1 MLEDA
6 GNLNKP
12 YKKDKCG
19 GFIKDLDSYARK
31 ILVERRK
38 IEMQLEKA
46 IGKLNAARKK
56 RRGFWGS
63 VLDFCGGFCDAVSP
77 IFPPAKLGAKA
88 CEKGLNLMED
98 NIEKWEHN
106 VRLLERMLEIYS
118 NQAKASVDLVNQAWE
133 GIKKRLH
140 FYTDKH
146 QEFIRRLKQ
155 ASDAIDNE
163 YNFPTP
169 GVLLEYDFERPAI
182 SYTPK
187 KSVFNERLK
196 DLRENFSASLYADLC
211 ADLKDKINAFSYRDR
226 AKASKEREL
235 EKNLEDLTPSFR
247 DKTNALSGDDLER
260 LAISK
265 EKELE
270 KDLEDLMPSV
280 LGVPSYNESLTLAKN
295 RCVKNCKKALEGFTE
310 KIKEPP
316 NDSNAINEAFNH
328 LKTELER
335 AIDDERLK
343 GLRENF
349 ASLCADLEDKIHHNA
364 LSNDDLERMIAFRER
379 ELEKNLE
386 DLVGASSYDENPNDG
401 LDRMAIS
408 KEKELEKSLE
418 DLMPSVLSVPSYNE
432 SLTLAKNRC
441 VKNCKKA
448 LEGFT
453 EKIKEIPNDSNAIN
467 EAFDS
472 LETELERATE
482 NLSQK
487 IDPILERNENYTQKA
502 LEYREFLESRKKGF
516 IVDEQNPYPEEV
528 RFNEW
533 CLAEFDSVFS
543 TIVPLEDLNKTA
555 CAHHA
560 LKALQAAL
568 KDNDLGF
575 DATEL
580 EQIAKG
586 FIPRGY
592 LWHFDANV
600 LGNVALVREEL
611 LLGVKHTKGYSLWT
625 EFLQKQN

>member
-1 MLEDA
+1 MAEWKTDTEEV
-6 GNLNKP
+6 
-12 YKKDKCG
+12 KKVVGRCREFKRSLQEEKCSP
-19 GFIKDLDSYARK
+19 FIKDLDSYALK
-31 ILVERRK
+31 IIVERRK
-38 IEMQLEKA
+38 TEMQLEKA
-46 IGKLNAARKK
+46 IGELNKAKSNEDDARFVL
-56 RRGFWGS
+56 RGLQGASALSW
-63 VLDFCGGFCDAVSP
+63 
-77 IFPPAKLGAKA
+77 IWPPARIAATAAIVAAEAVLKFMK
-88 CEKGLNLMED
+88 ED
-98 NIEKWEHN
+98 IEKCKRN
-106 VRLLERMLEIYS
+106 VELLEQMLEIYS
-118 NQAKASVDLVNQAWE
+118 TQAKASADLVNQAWE
-133 GIKKRLH
+133 GVKKRLH

-187 KSVFNERLK
+187 KSVFNEHLK
-196 DLRENFSASLYADLC
+196 DLRENFSASLYADL
-211 ADLKDKINAFSYRDR
+211 KDKINAFSKKDR

-280 LGVPSYNESLTLAKN
+280 LGVPSYNESLTLAKKN
-295 RCVKNCKKALEGFTE
+295 CVKNFKKALEDFAE
-310 KIKEPP
+310 KIKE
-316 NDSNAINEAFNH
+316 A
-328 LKTELER
+328 
-335 AIDDERLK
+335 
-343 GLRENF
+343 
-349 ASLCADLEDKIHHNA
+349 
-364 LSNDDLERMIAFRER
+364 
-379 ELEKNLE
+379 
-386 DLVGASSYDENPNDG
+386 
-401 LDRMAIS
+401 
-408 KEKELEKSLE
+408 
-418 DLMPSVLSVPSYNE
+418 
-432 SLTLAKNRC
+432 
-441 VKNCKKA
+441 
-448 LEGFT
+448 
-453 EKIKEIPNDSNAIN
+453 PNDSNAIN

-482 NLSQK
+482 SLSQK
-487 IDPILERNENYTQKA
+487 IDPVLERNENYTQKA
-502 LEYREFLESRKKGF
+502 LEYREFLESRKEGF
-516 IVDEQNPYPEEV
+516 IVDEKNPYPEEV

-533 CLAEFDSVFS
+533 RLAEFDSVFS
-543 TIVPLEDLNKTA
+543 AIVPLEDLNKTA

-575 DATEL
+575 NATEL

-600 LGNVALVREEL
+600 LGSVALVREEL

>member
-1 MLEDA
+1 
-6 GNLNKP
+6 
-12 YKKDKCG
+12 
-19 GFIKDLDSYARK
+19 
-31 ILVERRK
+31 
-38 IEMQLEKA
+38 
-46 IGKLNAARKK
+46 
-56 RRGFWGS
+56 
-63 VLDFCGGFCDAVSP
+63 
-77 IFPPAKLGAKA
+77 
-88 CEKGLNLMED
+88 
-98 NIEKWEHN
+98 
-106 VRLLERMLEIYS
+106 MLEIYS
-118 NQAKASVDLVNQAWE
+118 TQAKASADLVNQAWE
-133 GIKKRLH
+133 GVKKRLH

-196 DLRENFSASLYADLC
+196 DLREDFSASLYADL
-211 ADLKDKINAFSYRDR
+211 KDKIHHDALSNDELERVM
-226 AKASKEREL
+226 ASKEREL
-235 EKNLEDLTPSFR
+235 EKNLEDW
-247 DKTNALSGDDLER
+247 
-260 LAISK
+260 
-265 EKELE
+265 
-270 KDLEDLMPSV
+270 M
-280 LGVPSYNESLTLAKN
+280 
-295 RCVKNCKKALEGFTE
+295 
-310 KIKEPP
+310 
-316 NDSNAINEAFNH
+316 
-328 LKTELER
+328 
-335 AIDDERLK
+335 
-343 GLRENF
+343 
-349 ASLCADLEDKIHHNA
+349 
-364 LSNDDLERMIAFRER
+364 
-379 ELEKNLE
+379 
-386 DLVGASSYDENPNDG
+386 GASSYDENPNDE

-408 KEKELEKSLE
+408 KEREFEKSLE

-432 SLTLAKNRC
+432 SLTLAKKNC

-453 EKIKEIPNDSNAIN
+453 EKIKEAPNDSNAIN

-472 LETELERATE
+472 LERELEIATE

-502 LEYREFLESRKKGF
+502 LEYREFLESRKEGF
-516 IVDEQNPYPEEV
+516 IVDEKNPYPEEV
-528 RFNEW
+528 SFNEW
-533 CLAEFDSVFS
+533 RLAEFDSVFS
-543 TIVPLEDLNKTA
+543 AIVPLEDLNKTA

>member
-1 MLEDA
+1 MAEWKTDTEEV
-6 GNLNKP
+6 
-12 YKKDKCG
+12 KKVVEKCRDFKRSLQEKRCG
-19 GFIKDLDSYARK
+19 GFIKDLDSYALK

-38 IEMQLEKA
+38 IEMQLQNAREK
-46 IGKLNAARKK
+46 LKK
-56 RRGFWGS
+56 AKKERSGFWGFLGEIGRSFGNAVGS
-63 VLDFCGGFCDAVSP
+63 V
-77 IFPPAKLGAKA
+77 IPPFKLGAAA

-98 NIEKWEHN
+98 NIEKWGHN

-118 NQAKASVDLVNQAWE
+118 NQAKASADLVNQAWE
-133 GIKKRLH
+133 GVKKRLH

-169 GVLLEYDFERPAI
+169 GVLMEYDFERPAI

-196 DLRENFSASLYADLC
+196 DLREDFSASLYADLC
-211 ADLKDKINAFSYRDR
+211 ADLKDKI
-226 AKASKEREL
+226 
-235 EKNLEDLTPSFR
+235 
-247 DKTNALSGDDLER
+247 
-260 LAISK
+260 
-265 EKELE
+265 
-270 KDLEDLMPSV
+270 
-280 LGVPSYNESLTLAKN
+280 
-295 RCVKNCKKALEGFTE
+295 
-310 KIKEPP
+310 
-316 NDSNAINEAFNH
+316 
-328 LKTELER
+328 
-335 AIDDERLK
+335 
-343 GLRENF
+343 
-349 ASLCADLEDKIHHNA
+349 HHNA
-364 LSNDDLERMIAFRER
+364 LSNDDL
-379 ELEKNLE
+379 
-386 DLVGASSYDENPNDG
+386 
-401 LDRMAIS
+401 DRMASS
-408 KEKELEKSLE
+408 KEQEFEKSLE

-432 SLTLAKNRC
+432 SLTLAKKNC

-453 EKIKEIPNDSNAIN
+453 EKIKEAPNDLNAVN

-487 IDPILERNENYTQKA
+487 IAPILERYENYKRQA
-502 LEYREFLESRKKGF
+502 LGYGEFLESRKEGF
-516 IVDEQNPYPEEV
+516 IVDEKNPYPEEV

-533 CLAEFDSVFS
+533 RLAEFDSVFS
-543 TIVPLEDLNKTA
+543 AIVPLEDLNKTA

-560 LKALQAAL
+560 LKALQATL

-575 DATEL
+575 DAAEL

>member
-1 MLEDA
+1 MAEWKTDTEEVKKVVGRCREFKQTLQ
-6 GNLNKP
+6 
-12 YKKDKCG
+12 KDKCG
-19 GFIKDLDSYARK
+19 GFIKDLDSYVLK
-31 ILVERRK
+31 IIVEHRK
-38 IEMQLEKA
+38 IEVQLEKA

-56 RRGFWGS
+56 RRGFWGF
-63 VLDFCGGFCDAVSP
+63 LGEIGRDFCNAVGSV
-77 IFPPAKLGAKA
+77 IPPVKLCAEL

-98 NIEKWEHN
+98 NIERWEHN

-118 NQAKASVDLVNQAWE
+118 TQAKASVDLVNQAWE
-133 GIKKRLH
+133 GVKKRLH

-196 DLRENFSASLYADLC
+196 DLRENFSASLYADL
-211 ADLKDKINAFSYRDR
+211 KDKINAFSHRDR
-226 AKASKEREL
+226 AKASKEREWDL
-235 EKNLEDLTPSFR
+235 AGADKESLTLAKNRCVKNFKKALEGFTKKIKESPNDLNAVNEAFNRLKTELERATDDERLKGLKENFASLYADLCADLKDKIHHDALSNDELERVMTSKEREFEKNLEDLMGASSYDENPNDELDR
-247 DKTNALSGDDLER
+247 M
-260 LAISK
+260 AISK
-265 EKELE
+265 EQEFE
-270 KDLEDLMPSV
+270 KSLEDLMPSV
-280 LGVPSYNESLTLAKN
+280 LGVPSYNESLTLAKKN
-295 RCVKNCKKALEGFTE
+295 CVKNCKKALEGFTE
-310 KIKEPP
+310 KIKE
-316 NDSNAINEAFNH
+316 A
-328 LKTELER
+328 
-335 AIDDERLK
+335 
-343 GLRENF
+343 
-349 ASLCADLEDKIHHNA
+349 
-364 LSNDDLERMIAFRER
+364 
-379 ELEKNLE
+379 
-386 DLVGASSYDENPNDG
+386 
-401 LDRMAIS
+401 
-408 KEKELEKSLE
+408 
-418 DLMPSVLSVPSYNE
+418 
-432 SLTLAKNRC
+432 
-441 VKNCKKA
+441 
-448 LEGFT
+448 
-453 EKIKEIPNDSNAIN
+453 PNDSNAIN

-487 IDPILERNENYTQKA
+487 IDPILERNENYVQKA
-502 LEYREFLESRKKGF
+502 LEYREFLESRKEGF
-516 IVDEQNPYPEEV
+516 IVDEKNPYPEEV

-533 CLAEFDSVFS
+533 RLAEFDSVFS
-543 TIVPLEDLNKTA
+543 AIVPLEDWSKAA